1 MQARLFAKDL
11 ACRRGERLLF
21 RKLSLDLGPG
31 SALQLLGPNGI
42 GKTSLLR
49 ILAGLAQPFA
59 GTVEH
64 GGEIG
69 LIDGKHALDPDR
81 TLAQTLSFWARLDGC
96 KTPAEAMER
105 LGIDMLGDIPVGYLS
120 TGQKQR
126 AALARLLLRPRPIWL
141 LDEPFAGLD
150 AASQSLL
157 TELIS
162 EHCETGGLCLFVSHQ
177 PVDLSAQ
184 TLDLADYAA

>member
-11 ACRRGERLLF
+11 ACRRGARLLF
-21 RKLSLDLGPG
+21 RQLSLDVGPG
-31 SALQLLGPNGI
+31 TALALRGPNGI

-49 ILAGLAQPFA
+49 ILAGLDLPFA
-59 GTVEH
+59 GHVERS
-64 GGEIG
+64 GEVG

-81 TLAQTLSFWARLDGC
+81 TLAQALAFWARLDGNADVQAPM
-96 KTPAEAMER
+96 KR
-105 LGIDMLGDIPVGYLS
+105 LGIANLVDIPVGYLS

-157 TELIS
+157 TGLIGD
-162 EHCETGGLCLFVSHQ
+162 HCSTGGLCLFVSHQ
-177 PVDLSAQ
+177 PVDLAVQ